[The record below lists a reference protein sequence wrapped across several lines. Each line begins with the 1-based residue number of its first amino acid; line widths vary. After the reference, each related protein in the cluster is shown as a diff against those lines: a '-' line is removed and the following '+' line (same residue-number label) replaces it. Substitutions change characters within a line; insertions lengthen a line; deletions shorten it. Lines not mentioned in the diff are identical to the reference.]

1 MSNFDNPAFVE
12 LGAFIEG
19 QLSLIRHKMNEAVL
33 EEQSELWG
41 QQKQLLKI
49 KTWLHWYESQR
60 KWLRNT
66 ALATWT

>member
-1 MSNFDNPAFVE
+1 MSNFETPAFVE

-19 QLSLIRHKMNEAVL
+19 QLSLIRHKMHEAVL

-60 KWLRNT
+60 K
-66 ALATWT
+66 

>member
-12 LGAFIEG
+12 LGALIEG
-19 QLSLIRHKMNEAVL
+19 QLSLIKNRMDEAAQP
-33 EEQSELWG
+33 EMSELWG

-60 KWLRNT
+60 K
-66 ALATWT
+66 

>member
-1 MSNFDNPAFVE
+1 MSNFDTPAFVE

-19 QLSLIRHKMNEAVL
+19 QLSLIKNRMDEAAQP
-33 EEQSELWG
+33 EMSELWG

-60 KWLRNT
+60 K
-66 ALATWT
+66 

>member
-19 QLSLIRHKMNEAVL
+19 QLSLIRNKMQEAVL

-60 KWLRNT
+60 K
-66 ALATWT
+66 

>member
-1 MSNFDNPAFVE
+1 MSNFDTPAFVE

-19 QLSLIRHKMNEAVL
+19 QLSLIRNKMQEAVL

-60 KWLRNT
+60 K
-66 ALATWT
+66 

>member
-1 MSNFDNPAFVE
+1 MSNFETPVCIE

-19 QLSLIRHKMNEAVL
+19 QLSLIRNRMQEALL

-49 KTWLHWYESQR
+49 KTWLHWYEGQR
-60 KWLRNT
+60 K
-66 ALATWT
+66 

>member
-19 QLSLIRHKMNEAVL
+19 QLSLIKNRMDEAAQP
-33 EEQSELWG
+33 EMSELWG

-60 KWLRNT
+60 K
-66 ALATWT
+66 

>member
-1 MSNFDNPAFVE
+1 MIITPLMSNFDTPVCVE

-19 QLSLIRHKMNEAVL
+19 QLSLIRHKMQEAVL

-60 KWLRNT
+60 K
-66 ALATWT
+66 

>member
-1 MSNFDNPAFVE
+1 MSNFDTPAFIE

-19 QLSLIRHKMNEAVL
+19 QLSLIRNKMQEAVL

-60 KWLRNT
+60 K
-66 ALATWT
+66 

>member
-1 MSNFDNPAFVE
+1 MSNFETPAFVE

-19 QLSLIRHKMNEAVL
+19 QLSLIRQKMQEAVL

-49 KTWLHWYESQR
+49 KTWLHWYEGQR
-60 KWLRNT
+60 Q
-66 ALATWT
+66 

>member
-1 MSNFDNPAFVE
+1 MSNFETPAFVE

-19 QLSLIRHKMNEAVL
+19 QLSLIRHKMQEALL

-60 KWLRNT
+60 K
-66 ALATWT
+66 

>member
-19 QLSLIRHKMNEAVL
+19 QLSLIRNKMQEAVL

-41 QQKQLLKI
+41 KQKQLLKI

-60 KWLRNT
+60 K
-66 ALATWT
+66 